1 MPEAAVL
8 LVGGLGT
15 RLRSAVSDRP
25 KPLAEIAGRPFME
38 YLLRQVRASG
48 IRDVVL
54 CVGHGAELVQRAFGD
69 GHDLGL
75 RIRYSIEGE
84 LMGTAGALKQA
95 EPLLGASRFV
105 VMNGDSF
112 FDIELADVYA
122 FHGSHSGVASMALA
136 PAPSGTRFGR
146 VTVAANGRVESFQE
160 KSGDEGGREGSDAGK
175 DLVVNAGIYVFERE
189 VFDLMPAGTRLSL
202 ELDVFPR
209 LIGLGLYARQ
219 FDRFF
224 IDIGLP
230 GTYEE
235 LRARPL
241 PLTSAV
247 A

>member
-1 MPEAAVL
+1 MPEVAVL

-25 KPLAEIAGRPFME
+25 KPLAEIAGRPFLE

-48 IRDVVL
+48 LRDVVL

-69 GHDLGL
+69 GRDLEL

-95 EPLLGASRFV
+95 EPLLGGSRCV

-112 FDIELADVYA
+112 FDIALADLFA

-136 PAPSGTRFGR
+136 PAPSGSRFGR
-146 VTVAANGRVESFQE
+146 VAVDTDGRVESFQE
-160 KSGDEGGREGSDAGK
+160 KRGDEGGRYASDTGA
-175 DLVVNAGIYVFERE
+175 DLLVNAGIYVFERE

-209 LIGLGLYARQ
+209 LIGHGLYARR
-219 FDRFF
+219 FERFF
-224 IDIGLP
+224 IDIGVP
-230 GTYEE
+230 STYAE

-247 A
+247 S